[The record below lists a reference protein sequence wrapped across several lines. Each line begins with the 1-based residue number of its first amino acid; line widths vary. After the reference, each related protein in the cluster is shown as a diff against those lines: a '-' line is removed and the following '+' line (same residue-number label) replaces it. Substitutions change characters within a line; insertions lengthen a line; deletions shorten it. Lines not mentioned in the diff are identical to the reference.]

1 MTDAQP
7 VLRSLQ
13 SVGMQW
19 FVACFQAHQ
28 ALADGRIPQDK
39 WEQALDAAGCSPNP
53 AGRGRRRSA
62 VMRIFQAG
70 RETDALQLIADSRR
84 TKPWVV
90 QAARRL
96 LATRN
101 PR

>member
-1 MTDAQP
+1 MTDARP

-28 ALADGRIPQDK
+28 ALADGRLPQDK

-70 RETDALQLIADSRR
+70 RETAALQIIADSRR

>member
-1 MTDAQP
+1 MTDEQQL
-7 VLRSLQ
+7 LRSLQ

-28 ALADGRIPQDK
+28 ALADGCISQDK

-62 VMRIFQAG
+62 VIRIFQAG
-70 RETDALQLIADSRR
+70 RETDALRIIADSRR
-84 TKPWVV
+84 TEPWVV
-90 QAARRL
+90 QEARRL